1 MTTET
6 EARAIARRYPIEA
19 RAGWLLACDAPANIS
34 KGQRL
39 FDQMAPQDQTRAT
52 TYRDWCRR
60 CYVVGALV

>member
-34 KGQRL
+34 KGQRM
-39 FDQMAPQDQTRAT
+39 FNRMDTQDQARAT
-52 TYRDWCRR
+52 TYRDWCRK
-60 CYVVGALV
+60 CYMVGALV